1 MEGVKKKKPQFN
13 SISLAKL
20 YDQQLS
26 YNVDI

>member
-1 MEGVKKKKPQFN
+1 MEGVKKKKTQFN

>member
-1 MEGVKKKKPQFN
+1 MEGVKKKNTQFN